1 MRGWLQSQ
9 YKITLKIVTGRM
21 TITLA
26 TPLTLWWHWRQHR
39 RNSSNSSNKTSE
51 RIATSKFWRIWRESA
66 CSSISRWTD
75 NKLSTRIFLEYNW
88 SGKSKER
95 KALANW
101 TRIFGKWTLER
112 GTELFD
118 SSIRTL
124 WTYVG
129 IWLWLCSP
137 WTRDGM
143 NESGARLNGDRAAVT
158 EHMNESTEAWTIG
171 MRVNLA
177 KPIWTQE
184 IGRIIRN

>member
-1 MRGWLQSQ
+1 
-9 YKITLKIVTGRM
+9 M

-51 RIATSKFWRIWRESA
+51 RIETSKFWRIWRESA

-112 GTELFD
+112 GDGTLRLFD
-118 SSIRTL
+118 TNAVNICGDLALAVLAVNTWWDERKWSQTERGSGCRDWTHERIDGGLNNWNACELGQTYLNTRNRTHHKELMLNKGIRG
-124 WTYVG
+124 WG
-129 IWLWLCSP
+129 
-137 WTRDGM
+137 
-143 NESGARLNGDRAAVT
+143 RLHT
-158 EHMNESTEAWTIG
+158 H
-171 MRVNLA
+171 
-177 KPIWTQE
+177 
-184 IGRIIRN
+184 